1 MTASASSSD
10 WLSLLG
16 DSALAQLSGPA
27 VFARGQTY
35 ASSSAIEELH
45 TPTLEPG
52 EQAALCAVV
61 QGTQTYH
68 VRVWI
73 DTEDELDGECD
84 CPHAQ
89 DGNFCKHLVA
99 LCLNWRGVLGG
110 AAPAQDPQAVKKIAA
125 VAKCARTQASNR
137 EALQRFVQGQ
147 NAAALAERL
156 WAWAESDRNLMG
168 DLKVWAA
175 QHRAAG
181 DPKALRSAITELL
194 RNRRDYLDWRESGAY
209 AHQAGKV
216 LPLLRES
223 LQRDPAQ
230 ARELCEHALRC
241 MYKVA
246 ENADDSDG
254 EIGGLMEEV
263 MDVLAAALRAEPP
276 PGAWLDRWMAL
287 MQCDPW
293 GLWSEASI
301 LAVAGPAV
309 QARYAAKASADWQ
322 DWQRR
327 HPSMAQ
333 PAKPGRAD
341 RSADYD
347 HGRAQ
352 LRRRYLDSLRQQDEP
367 RALLEAMVASAQM
380 PYEFVELVELCEAQ
394 NWMREALQW
403 ARVGAN
409 NHPGDSRCEQALLR
423 CYERDGWDDEALA
436 IWRRRLEKD
445 PEPATYQ
452 ALLNAAERAGC
463 DRAAYRGELFAW
475 AEQRELVELDAE
487 RKRPVGYR
495 SAEPVRVVR
504 VRVAWYLAERNLEQ
518 ALALVQQP
526 GTRCD
531 ARLLE
536 ALALQLP
543 PEQHAAAVQL
553 LQRVFE
559 PLMARASSPY
569 TEPLAL
575 VKKILQRMES
585 AQQAPWLATL
595 REQYKPKR
603 NFLAG
608 LP

>member
-1 MTASASSSD
+1 MTSHAPRPAWLPLLSD
-10 WLSLLG
+10 
-16 DSALAQLSGPA
+16 DALRRLSGPA

-35 ASSSAIEELH
+35 ASSGAIESLQ
-45 TPTLEPG
+45 TPALEPG
-52 EQAALCAVV
+52 EQAAVQAVV
-61 QGTQTYH
+61 QGTQTYQ
-68 VRVWI
+68 VRVCI
-73 DTEDELDGECD
+73 DADDELDGECD

-99 LCLNWRGVLGG
+99 VCLAWRGELGG

-125 VAKCARTQASNR
+125 VAKRARTLASNR

-147 NAAALAERL
+147 SAAALAERL
-156 WAWAESDRNLMG
+156 WAWAESDRNLMA
-168 DLKVWAA
+168 DLKAWAV
-175 QHRAAG
+175 QHSAAG
-181 DPKALRSAITELL
+181 DPKALRSAITGLMAS
-194 RNRRDYLDWRESGAY
+194 RRDYLDWRESGAY

-223 LQRDPAQ
+223 LERNPEQT
-230 ARELCEHALRC
+230 RELCEHALRC
-241 MYKVA
+241 VYKVA

-254 EIGGLMEEV
+254 EIGGLMEDV
-263 MDVLAAALRAEPP
+263 MGVLAAALRAAPP
-276 PGAWLDRWMAL
+276 PGVWLDRWMAL

-293 GLWSEASI
+293 GLWSESTI
-301 LAVAGPAV
+301 LAAAGPAV

-327 HPSMAQ
+327 HPPVAQ

-341 RSADYD
+341 RSAEYD

-380 PYEFVELVELCEAQ
+380 AHEFVELVELCESQ

-403 ARVGAN
+403 AQVGAR

-445 PEPATYQ
+445 AEPAIYK
-452 ALLNAAERAGC
+452 ALLKAAERAGH
-463 DRAAYRGELFAW
+463 DRDAYRSDLFAW
-475 AEQRELVELDAE
+475 AEQRELAELDAE
-487 RKRPVGYR
+487 RKRSAGYQ
-495 SAEPVRVVR
+495 SAEPARVVR

-536 ALALQLP
+536 TLALQLP
-543 PEQHAAAVQL
+543 PGKHAAAVQL

-575 VKKILQRMES
+575 VKKILQRMEP
-585 AQQAPWLATL
+585 AQQATWLATL
-595 REQYKPKR
+595 RLRYKPKR